1 MLIAPIGLHS
11 PRNPEVRQQ
20 PRRARGGGR
29 VLQRA
34 QPLQHVLQPHL
45 RADCSMRS
53 VPLLK
58 AH

>member
-1 MLIAPIGLHS
+1 MLIVPVGLHS
-11 PRNPEVRQQ
+11 TRNPEVRQQ

-45 RADCSMRS
+45 HAVCSMRI